1 MSSGMI
7 CGARWGD
14 CLGTRPVRNDFSP
27 CVSTLGGDTGAASG
41 VSSGIFTLGGDVTCG
56 GAALLE
62 VSDSYLKA
70 DFLFSPDI
78 LSGLVGVGL
87 RRAWVRSVAESFAA
101 SFGEVLGNVRVS
113 VEISAVSETISLDVL

>member
-1 MSSGMI
+1 MRVGVIVLVHVLFGMI
-7 CGARWGD
+7 FLLVCQLSEVTQGPLLEFL
-14 CLGTRPVRNDFSP
+14 LGYLPSEVMSL
-27 CVSTLGGDTGAASG
+27 V
-41 VSSGIFTLGGDVTCG
+41 G